1 MSEKDKPTGQDMPPV
16 PRDFQEASHSELVPF
31 RSTKINLL
39 KSPIF
44 YFVVLTGL
52 MSLAM
57 FNYMGQIMQLNQA
70 SLAVFQSL
78 VWVVTGYLLLV
89 VLLVMYIYSKSER
102 PFWGYLIN
110 SAFVCA
116 LLMTPIST
124 PYFTLFRKIL
134 PGGEDMMN
142 KSLGEHFVGMFFG
155 AGLMEELMKVTLV
168 LFGAYIVVQAQ
179 DWRARIPQKLYDL
192 IAIRSPL
199 DGLLMGLFGG
209 AGFIFIETG
218 GQYVAQAFQGAVQ
231 QGYSGE
237 GGLLAALI
245 LLLPRT
251 ISGMVGHMAWAGI
264 TGYFIGLAVIRPGNA
279 LKMVGIAWVGTSA
292 LHAAWNSQTFVPEL
306 AYLAVIAGGVFV
318 VSCLLKARQ
327 LEMSLGRTVES
338 YGSIV
343 VQPGDRVPPTPP
355 AAAAAT
361 TPAAAAGASPAQ
373 PAAPA
378 VASSAG
384 GMVLQFATGG
394 VAVRMGEPLDLS
406 TYAPGVQ
413 AEVTQHPTRKEVL
426 GLKNTA
432 AAEWTVTLR
441 DGSRQAVG
449 QGRNIRLAVGVR
461 IDFGGGLV
469 AEVVSR

>member
-1 MSEKDKPTGQDMPPV
+1 MSDKDKPTGQDMPPV
-16 PRDFQEASHSELVPF
+16 PRDFHEASHSELVPF

-44 YFVVLTGL
+44 YFVTITGL
-52 MSLAM
+52 MSLAL

-124 PYFTLFRKIL
+124 PFFTLFREIL

-142 KSLGEHFVGMFFG
+142 KSLGAHFVGMFFG

-168 LFGAYIVVQAQ
+168 LFGAYIVVHAQ
-179 DWRARIPQKLYDL
+179 VWRERIPEKLYDL

-218 GQYVAQAFQGAVQ
+218 GQYVAQAFQGALKE
-231 QGYSGE
+231 GYSGE
-237 GGLLAALI
+237 GGLLAALM

-279 LKMVGIAWVGTSA
+279 LKMVGIAWIGTSA
-292 LHAAWNSQTFVPEL
+292 LHAAWNSQGFVPSL
-306 AYLAVIAGGVFV
+306 AYLSVAAGGVFV

-327 LEMSLGRTVES
+327 LEMALGRTVDT

-343 VQPGDRVPPTPP
+343 VQPGDRPPAAAPARAAPSAP
-355 AAAAAT
+355 AAAAA
-361 TPAAAAGASPAQ
+361 AVSQ
-373 PAAPA
+373 PG
-378 VASSAG
+378 SI
-384 GMVLQFATGG
+384 VLQFAAGM
-394 VAVRMGEPLDLS
+394 VSVRVGEPMDLAA
-406 TYAPGVQ
+406 YAPGVR
-413 AEVTQHPTRKEVL
+413 AEVTQHPTRKDVL

-432 AAEWTVTLR
+432 ADEWAVTLR
-441 DGSRQAVG
+441 DGSKQTIG
-449 QGRNIRLAVGVR
+449 QGRNIRLAPGVR
-461 IDFGGGLV
+461 IDFGGGRV